1 MDIRAGTQKNRGKPT
16 YHGKVSVYIDGCRIY
31 TLHVDAERITRDDAK
46 NDAEHLKQDI
56 ILSTKEDD

>member
-1 MDIRAGTQKNRGKPT
+1 MDIRAGTQKNRGN
-16 YHGKVSVYIDGCRIY
+16 IDGCRIY